1 MDARRGRRDATEEWS
16 GVGMGLVDMD
26 DEIEPADTAGRP
38 PRRGSRL
45 EPALIRVEEAARL
58 LSLGRSKTYA
68 LVASGELPAVRI
80 GRSVRIPLDN
90 LRRWVQDQVE

>member
-1 MDARRGRRDATEEWS
+1 MQRARAARSLG
-16 GVGMGLVDMD
+16 GPVGA
-26 DEIEPADTAGRP
+26 IEPIDSSRQLQL
-38 PRRGSRL
+38 PRREWRL

-80 GRSVRIPLDN
+80 GRSVRIPVDQ
-90 LRRWVQDQVE
+90 LRRWVQDRVE